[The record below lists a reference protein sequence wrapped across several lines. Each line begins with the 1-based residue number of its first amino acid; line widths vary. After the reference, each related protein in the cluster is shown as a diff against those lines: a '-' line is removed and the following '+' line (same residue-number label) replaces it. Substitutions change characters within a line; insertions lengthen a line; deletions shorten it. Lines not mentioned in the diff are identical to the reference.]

1 MFGKFFKAKGKLYL
15 CSLFALCA
23 VLLCCATFAFCNI
36 FGAKNTSENNS
47 QTNNSLTA
55 NAANS
60 YTLNGTTCAAQA
72 TIWTNAVKYSIA
84 NNVQVTVTM
93 TQEV

>member
-23 VLLCCATFAFCNI
+23 VLLCCATFAFAGLFGGGVNDNI
-36 FGAKNTSENNS
+36 DSNS

-55 NAANS
+55 NAA
-60 YTLNGTTCAAQA
+60 A
-72 TIWTNAVKYSIA
+72 TINKSG
-84 NNVQVTVTM
+84 NVWTVTASS
-93 TQEV
+93 